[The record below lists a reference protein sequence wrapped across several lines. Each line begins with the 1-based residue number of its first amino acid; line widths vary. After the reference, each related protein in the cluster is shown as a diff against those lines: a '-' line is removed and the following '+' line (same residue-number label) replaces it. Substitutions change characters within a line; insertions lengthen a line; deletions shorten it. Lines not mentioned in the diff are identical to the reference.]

1 MFDLVKSSSATT
13 YPWVITKEIYL
24 VQDTRPLYHYP
35 EFKLTTTKYDNWE
48 PQFKPVNQQNL
59 ETKNQLSLDDPK
71 ANETAVGVLR
81 MLMNTIIE
89 EDDNSSLVESASYDT
104 HSTHTLHTKSGG
116 DNKDD
121 DGTGSRIDKKK
132 DDSHDDDNGEVGGG
146 GGDDDR
152 SHKTASD
159 SKSIGS
165 KSKDILKDDN
175 AVSKDDNSI
184 QSRHSNNNNNNSGT
198 IHNNDNGNN
207 VDDSHDVNDDMNH
220 DDDDDD
226 ENEYSEDH

>member
-35 EFKLTTTKYDNWE
+35 EFKITTTKYDNWE

-165 KSKDILKDDN
+165 KSKDILKDDDN

-184 QSRHSNNNNNNSGT
+184 HSR
-198 IHNNDNGNN
+198 HNNDVNDNDNANN

>member
-35 EFKLTTTKYDNWE
+35 EFKLTTTMYDNWE

-89 EDDNSSLVESASYDT
+89 EDDGSSLVESASYDT

-121 DGTGSRIDKKK
+121 DDDDGTGIDKKK
-132 DDSHDDDNGEVGGG
+132 DDSHDDDNRGVVVVV
-146 GGDDDR
+146 GDDDR

-175 AVSKDDNSI
+175 SI
-184 QSRHSNNNNNNSGT
+184 NSRHSNNNNNNDNDNDNNSGT
-198 IHNNDNGNN
+198 IHNNDNGHNN
-207 VDDSHDVNDDMNH
+207 ENGHDVDDDMNH
-220 DDDDDD
+220 DDDDD
-226 ENEYSEDH
+226 ENDYSEDH